1 VIRRSPI
8 RRVAASRFGLTAAER
23 LEMDDLARAVV
34 MVRAGASYEPGPKS
48 LRWFGPCECCE
59 KSGPLDWSHILGRA
73 EAPRLVWVPENA
85 MAQVRGCH
93 WKWTEHKNWASGK
106 SFRDQA
112 LAVVLHR
119 RVPCDFAQT
128 WDGYRDRLVA
138 LSRGRGK
145 VDHGAQRAANTLWL
159 KTRAPVV
166 LRDLAQVWAE
176 R

>member
-1 VIRRSPI
+1 MKRRSPI
-8 RRVAASRFGLTAAER
+8 RRVAARRYGLTAAER

-34 MVRAGASYEPGPKS
+34 MVRAGASYEPVPGR
-48 LRWFGPCECCE
+48 LRWFGPCECCSR
-59 KSGPLDWSHILGRA
+59 SGPLDWSHILGRA

-93 WKWTEHKNWASGK
+93 WNWTNRA
-106 SFRDQA
+106 SFREQA

-145 VDHGAQRAANTLWL
+145 VDHGAQRVANTLWL